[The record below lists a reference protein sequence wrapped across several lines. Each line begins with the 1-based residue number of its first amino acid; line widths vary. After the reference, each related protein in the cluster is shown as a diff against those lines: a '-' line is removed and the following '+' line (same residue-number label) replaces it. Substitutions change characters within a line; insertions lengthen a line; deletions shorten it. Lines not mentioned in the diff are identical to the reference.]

1 MSPVRKPCLRRIS
14 MILARLFL
22 AMLLF
27 LSSLTAYAL
36 TISPVVLEL
45 SSVRRVAAVT
55 LTNTSAKAVT
65 FQAETMSWLQDGGV
79 DQYEKTE
86 NLMVVPPIAEIEP
99 GASQIFRIT
108 LRQPPTGGREQAYRL
123 IFEDITEETDAK
135 GMVVHFRFRH
145 DLPVFV
151 KVGAVHAAPRLMVC
165 AAPQGKA
172 CVRLN
177 NDGNHY
183 LKIVKLVVEV
193 AKGVHQE
200 IKDTGTVLAGAWKR
214 WTFDWPANYAGSLT
228 VNAETSAG
236 PLSIELPAE
245 RR

>member
-1 MSPVRKPCLRRIS
+1 MS
-14 MILARLFL
+14 
-22 AMLLF
+22 
-27 LSSLTAYAL
+27 LSSLTAFAL
-36 TISPVVLEL
+36 TISPVVVEL
-45 SSVRRVAAVT
+45 SSVRRVASVT

-65 FQAETMSWLQDGGV
+65 FQAETKSWLQDGGG

-108 LRQPPTGGREQAYRL
+108 LRQPPPADREQAYRL
-123 IFEDITEETDAK
+123 IFEDITEETQVK
-135 GMVVHFRFRH
+135 GMGVVFRFRH
-145 DLPVFV
+145 DLPVFAMF
-151 KVGAVHAAPRLMVC
+151 GAAHTVPRLLLC

-183 LKIVKLVVEV
+183 LKITKLVAEGSR
-193 AKGVHQE
+193 GVRQD
-200 IKDTGTVLAGAWKR
+200 IKAASTVLAGAWKQ

>member
-1 MSPVRKPCLRRIS
+1 
-14 MILARLFL
+14 MILVRLL
-22 AMLLF
+22 LVMLLS
-27 LSSLTAYAL
+27 LTSLTAFAL
-36 TISPVVLEL
+36 TISPVVVEL
-45 SSVRRVAAVT
+45 SAVRPVASVT

-65 FQAETMSWLQDGGV
+65 FQAETKSWLQDGV

-108 LRQPPTGGREQAYRL
+108 LRQPPPADREQAYRL
-123 IFEDITEETDAK
+123 IFEDITEETEVKAM
-135 GMVVHFRFRH
+135 GVVFRFRH
-145 DLPVFV
+145 DLPVFAMF
-151 KVGAVHAAPRLMVC
+151 GAAHTVPRLLLC

-177 NDGNHY
+177 NDGNHH
-183 LKIVKLVVEV
+183 LKITKLVAEG
-193 AKGVHQE
+193 ARGVRQD
-200 IKDTGTVLAGAWKR
+200 IKAAETLLAGAWKQ